1 MLKEKMYSYLTGD
14 FCVDKMTKSL
24 KKCKIKH
31 KRTLDD
37 YKSCLEKYE
46 TVFGTMQRSR
56 SDIHS
61 VFTEKVNKNALS
73 VNDDKRI
80 QTFVEV
86 I

>member
-1 MLKEKMYSYLTGD
+1 MYSYLTGD
-14 FCVDKMTKSL
+14 FCVDKMAKSL

-37 YKSCLEKYE
+37 YKSCLEKYDA
-46 TVFGTMQRSR
+46 VFGTMQRSR

-80 QTFVEV
+80 QTFVEF